1 MPKYEYECQDCSE
14 TFSVRLSMGEQQDTC
29 ILCESNDVKKIV
41 SNFTLSKKQTINKK
55 EVGSEVK
62 KYIEETRKEV
72 REEKKRLSSQMVE

>member
-29 ILCESNDVKKIV
+29 ILCESSNLKKVV
-41 SNFTLSKKQTINKK
+41 SSFMLNKKTTINKK
-55 EVGSEVK
+55 EVGNEVK

-72 REEKKRLSSQMVE
+72 REEKKKLSSQIIE

>member
-29 ILCESNDVKKIV
+29 ILCESSNLKKVV
-41 SNFTLSKKQTINKK
+41 SSFMLNKKTTINKK
-55 EVGSEVK
+55 EVGNEVK

-72 REEKKRLSSQMVE
+72 REIRFVL